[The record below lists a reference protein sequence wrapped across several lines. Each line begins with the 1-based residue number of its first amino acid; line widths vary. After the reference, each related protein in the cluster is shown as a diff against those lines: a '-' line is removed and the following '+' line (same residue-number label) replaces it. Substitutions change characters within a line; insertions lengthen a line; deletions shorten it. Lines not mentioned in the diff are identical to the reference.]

1 MTLRW
6 KWNTSKQRRR
16 KEIRWAELGKWLK
29 FLKDLSWYLVL
40 KRYFTFLWHFFYAIV
55 VGHATITWLFPITF
69 WKQIVKSTKCTQILK
84 IWIRDLF
91 LSKIWK
97 LKPLMCQNLDT
108 KTTFFSYLS
117 WTGEVSD
124 NFGLAI
130 YYLSLLTQRSPH
142 PISNIINTN
151 IYLVA
156 ELIIL
161 EFKFN
166 SNYYSC
172 SQNSNSNSIKSSLSR
187 TFFYWASSYLRVD
200 LIHLHL

>member
-1 MTLRW
+1 MSGIGQVIKVFKR
-6 KWNTSKQRRR
+6 S
-16 KEIRWAELGKWLK
+16 
-29 FLKDLSWYLVL
+29 FLVL
-40 KRYFTFLWHFFYAIV
+40 SVKKIFYISLTFFYAIV

-69 WKQIVKSTKCTQILK
+69 WKQIVKSAKCTQILK
-84 IWIRDLF
+84 IWIPDLF

-108 KTTFFSYLS
+108 KITFFSYLS